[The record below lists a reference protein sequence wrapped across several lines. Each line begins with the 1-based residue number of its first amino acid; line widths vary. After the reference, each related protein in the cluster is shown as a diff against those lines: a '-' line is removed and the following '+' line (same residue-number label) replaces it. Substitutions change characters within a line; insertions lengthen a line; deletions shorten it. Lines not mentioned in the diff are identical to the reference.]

1 MALRFLLGM
10 FEAGVGPGIPLYLAY
25 FYQRHEI
32 GLRLGF
38 ILSAGPLATCFA
50 GALAYGITSGHPGI
64 ANWRLLLLV
73 EGLPCFILAGFAFFY
88 LPDSPAKAKFFN
100 TEEDQRIVEARGV
113 RQVGTTESGHRGKLG
128 SIVWSE
134 VGAGVLNPR
143 VNQLPQYYR

>member
-1 MALRFLLGM
+1 M
-10 FEAGVGPGIPLYLAY
+10 FEAGVGPGIPFYLAY

-73 EGLPCFILAGFAFFY
+73 EGLPCFILAAVSFVY
-88 LPDSPAKAKFFN
+88 LPDSPMKAKFLSS
-100 TEEDQRIVEARGV
+100 EEDQRIARARGV
-113 RQVGTTESGHRGKLG
+113 RQVGAMEEGHSYRGKLG
-128 SIVWSE
+128 RIVWSE

-143 VNQLPQYYR
+143 VCRFSFWYCG